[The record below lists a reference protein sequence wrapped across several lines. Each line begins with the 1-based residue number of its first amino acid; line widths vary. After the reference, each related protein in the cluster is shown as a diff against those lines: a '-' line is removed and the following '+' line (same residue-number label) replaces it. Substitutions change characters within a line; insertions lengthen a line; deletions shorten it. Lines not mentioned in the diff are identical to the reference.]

1 MSEEIKKEEA
11 AEEVTSETKE
21 EATEEKAE
29 ASKKEKKA
37 KNNFRKLMVM
47 IIDYKLGVKL
57 KPSRVKISKVAITEH
72 TYKVCAKA
80 AGQTIILSLGTKEE
94 GKQ

>member
-1 MSEEIKKEEA
+1 MNNRQ
-11 AEEVTSETKE
+11 
-21 EATEEKAE
+21 
-29 ASKKEKKA
+29 KEKRA
-37 KNNFRKLMVM
+37 KNNFKKSMAM

-57 KPSRVKISKVAITEH
+57 KPSRIKISKVAITEH

-94 GKQ
+94 GER